1 MSSHREK
8 KLADSYRR
16 MSLSVKERERENENE
31 LNCLLQFSSSSLL
44 LSSLDQSVTP
54 SSSLTLALSIAS
66 KSFFPFLSLPLS
78 SRVFY
83 CPQKSIKGD
92 VEVEQKQNSPLLPCR
107 SSHLPLSPPSSTRTG
122 FEDAMHVR
130 ISVEKY
136 SSLRADICMCVPIPM
151 QLSTYRQKQ
160 GRKKL
165 GRELPFF
172 ERGGGVRRDSLRLW
186 WCCSEREA
194 LEIDFLS
201 KQSRSTVCVKEVVM
215 RMTMSC
221 ICVHF
226 VFSA

>member
-92 VEVEQKQNSPLLPCR
+92 VEVE
-107 SSHLPLSPPSSTRTG
+107 
-122 FEDAMHVR
+122 
-130 ISVEKY
+130 
-136 SSLRADICMCVPIPM
+136 
-151 QLSTYRQKQ
+151 
-160 GRKKL
+160 
-165 GRELPFF
+165 
-172 ERGGGVRRDSLRLW
+172 
-186 WCCSEREA
+186 
-194 LEIDFLS
+194 
-201 KQSRSTVCVKEVVM
+201 
-215 RMTMSC
+215 
-221 ICVHF
+221 
-226 VFSA
+226 